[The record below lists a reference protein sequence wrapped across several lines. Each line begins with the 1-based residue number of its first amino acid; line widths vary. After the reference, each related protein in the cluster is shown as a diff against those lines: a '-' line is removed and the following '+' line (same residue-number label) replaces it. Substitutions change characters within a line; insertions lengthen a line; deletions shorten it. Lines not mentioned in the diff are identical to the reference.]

1 MRAVA
6 TTWLRRVRAFRA
18 LGMGVA
24 RLAGCDSL
32 ASSDLRSG
40 QGVWILMAVLELRR
54 GARSDELRRR
64 DSCTFLEHAIVYFCL
79 PSFTFV
85 YVHVPSFTFVYY
97 FCLLLLTFC
106 LLLFP
111 LFTVYRFGI

>member
-1 MRAVA
+1 MRADA
-6 TTWLRRVRAFRA
+6 TTWLRRVRAFRV

-54 GARSDELRRR
+54 GARSDELRR
-64 DSCTFLEHAIVYFCL
+64 DSCTFLEHAM
-79 PSFTFV
+79 FTFV
-85 YVHVPSFTFVYY
+85 YLRLLLFTFRLLLFTFVY
-97 FCLLLLTFC
+97 CLPFWHLNVAF
-106 LLLFP
+106 
-111 LFTVYRFGI
+111 

>member
-1 MRAVA
+1 MRADA
-6 TTWLRRVRAFRA
+6 TTWLRRVRVRAFRV

-54 GARSDELRRR
+54 GARSDELRR
-64 DSCTFLEHAIVYFCL
+64 DSCTFLEHAMFYFCL

-85 YVHVPSFTFVYY
+85 YLSFTFVYL
-97 FCLLLLTFC
+97 CL
-106 LLLFP
+106 
-111 LFTVYRFGI
+111 LFTVLAFERCILKGDGQTSE